1 MGRGSDF
8 ERKLARMFSRLGY
21 AVEQTQASNDHG
33 ADLILRKR
41 RRSIA
46 VQAKSYGRPVG
57 NKAVQEAFAAQA
69 YYETDEAWVV
79 TDSSFTNGALAQ
91 AEPCGV
97 VLVDGVEL
105 RRMRRK
111 ARRKFWGP
119 VVLLMLCAAVLV
131 CAVIAPER
139 RDAAVSFVSG
149 ALSARS

>member
-1 MGRGSDF
+1 
-8 ERKLARMFSRLGY
+8 
-21 AVEQTQASNDHG
+21 
-33 ADLILRKR
+33 
-41 RRSIA
+41 
-46 VQAKSYGRPVG
+46 
-57 NKAVQEAFAAQA
+57 
-69 YYETDEAWVV
+69 DEAWVV